1 MTNLGPLAGWVDD
14 PAGAVLCTDFD
25 GTLSP
30 IVADAASAAPLPGA
44 ASVLRRLSAHLGLV
58 AVVSGRP
65 ARFLRDRLGD
75 VGPRVRLVGLYG
87 MQWVEDGRVRVAE
100 DVAPWVPVVA
110 GVVAEARGLAPPGVD
125 VEDKDASVVLHWR
138 TVPEHQGWV
147 EARAARWAEATGLAV
162 QPARMALELR
172 PPVPT
177 DKGSA
182 VRRLASSA
190 RAAAF
195 AGDDAGDLAAFD
207 ALDELQAAGCR
218 TTRVVVADR
227 ETPEAL
233 VARADMLL
241 DGPVAFLG
249 MLGRLADALDAS
261 RARDGCDR
269 S

>member
-1 MTNLGPLAGWVDD
+1 MIDLGSLAGWVDD
-14 PAGAVLCTDFD
+14 PAGTVLCTDFD

-30 IVADAASAAPLPGA
+30 IVADAATAAPLPGA
-44 ASVLRRLSAHLGLV
+44 PGVLRRLAAHLDLV

-65 ARFLRDRLGD
+65 AGFLQDRLGD

-87 MQWVEDGRVRVAE
+87 MQWVEAGTVHLAD

-110 GVVAEARGLAPPGVD
+110 GVVADARRLVPPGVD

-138 TVPEHQGWV
+138 RVPDQQGWV
-147 EARAARWAEATGLAV
+147 EARAAEWAAATGLTV
-162 QPARMALELR
+162 QPARKAVELR

-182 VRRLASSA
+182 VRRLGASA

-195 AGDDAGDLAAFD
+195 AGDDAGDLPAFD
-207 ALDELQAAGCR
+207 ALDELQATGCR
-218 TTRVVVADR
+218 TTRVVVADP

-233 VARADMLL
+233 VARADLVL
-241 DGPVAFLG
+241 DGPEAFLG
-249 MLGRLADALDAS
+249 LLDRLAGALEG
-261 RARDGCDR
+261 R
-269 S
+269 